1 MMHNALLPLPLP
13 LLGAFGFGYTGAG
26 LALELVNVTIIVYL
40 TNHQIKGEW
49 GQGIQTVTGIGPL
62 EYGSAI
68 NSLAI
73 LCWHDMDEQAI
84 RKSSIYDLPPLP
96 SGEE

>member
-1 MMHNALLPLPLP
+1 MMQNARHL
-13 LLGAFGFGYTGAG
+13 LLGACECGYTRAG
-26 LALELVNVTIIVYL
+26 LALELVNGAIIDHHHNHL

-49 GQGIQTVTGIGPL
+49 GQGIETVTRVGPL

-73 LCWHDMDEQAI
+73 LCWQDMDEQAI
-84 RKSSIYDLPPLP
+84 KKFSIYDLPPLP
-96 SGEE
+96 SG